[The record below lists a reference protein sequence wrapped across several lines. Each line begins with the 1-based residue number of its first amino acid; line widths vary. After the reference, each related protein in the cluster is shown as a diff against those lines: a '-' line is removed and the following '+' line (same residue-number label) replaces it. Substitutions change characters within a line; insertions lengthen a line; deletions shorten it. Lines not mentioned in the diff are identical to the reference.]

1 MVWQSIL
8 GIIVFI
14 GIAIL
19 LSENQGKISWRII
32 FFGLGSQLLLA
43 VILIKVPFFQIIFI
57 AINNTILALQNATKA
72 GTSFVFG
79 YLGGGTLPFS
89 ETYPEATF
97 IIAFQALPLILFVS
111 ALSSLLFHWRIL
123 PFIIQGF
130 SYILERTFRIGG
142 ATSLATAANIFIGM
156 VEAPILIRPYLNR
169 LGRGELFIVM
179 TAGMA
184 TVAGTVLLL
193 YAALI
198 GDIIADAISHILIAS
213 LMSAP
218 AAIMIAKLL
227 IPDSSQ
233 TSGSIKIPQNSSA
246 MGAIAQGT
254 TEGIKLLI
262 NIIAMLIVMVALVE
276 LVNILL
282 SLLPTLNSKPLTLER
297 ILGWLM
303 APIVWLMGIH
313 IDDATTAGR
322 LIGIKI
328 VLNEFLAYV
337 ALAGETGQGLSERS
351 KLIMTYGLCG
361 FANFGSLGI
370 MIGGLTG
377 LAPERRNEIISLSGK
392 SMISGTLATCMTG
405 SVAGILL

>member
-130 SYILERTFRIGG
+130 
-142 ATSLATAANIFIGM
+142 
-156 VEAPILIRPYLNR
+156 
-169 LGRGELFIVM
+169 
-179 TAGMA
+179 
-184 TVAGTVLLL
+184 
-193 YAALI
+193 
-198 GDIIADAISHILIAS
+198 
-213 LMSAP
+213 
-218 AAIMIAKLL
+218 
-227 IPDSSQ
+227 
-233 TSGSIKIPQNSSA
+233 
-246 MGAIAQGT
+246 
-254 TEGIKLLI
+254 
-262 NIIAMLIVMVALVE
+262 
-276 LVNILL
+276 
-282 SLLPTLNSKPLTLER
+282 
-297 ILGWLM
+297 
-303 APIVWLMGIH
+303 
-313 IDDATTAGR
+313 
-322 LIGIKI
+322 
-328 VLNEFLAYV
+328 
-337 ALAGETGQGLSERS
+337 
-351 KLIMTYGLCG
+351 LIM
-361 FANFGSLGI
+361 
-370 MIGGLTG
+370 
-377 LAPERRNEIISLSGK
+377 
-392 SMISGTLATCMTG
+392 
-405 SVAGILL
+405 LLFSYTTP